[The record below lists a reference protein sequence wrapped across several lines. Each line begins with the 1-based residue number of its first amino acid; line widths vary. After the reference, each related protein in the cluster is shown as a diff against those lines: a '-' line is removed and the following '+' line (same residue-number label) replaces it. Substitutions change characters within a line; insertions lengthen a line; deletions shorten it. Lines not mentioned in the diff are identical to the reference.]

1 MKKLLRTITFT
12 AIPLFLVTACK
23 NQIKEEVA
31 EHPEN
36 ATATKQEPD
45 KITKEVYTDES
56 GEQLEVTFNETQH
69 TVTVHLNGKSYNLK
83 KSDELP
89 EFTAGDADYQ
99 YSNVRGEVTFLNKDY
114 NMVLFHCKKNKSS
127 SSNTKMA
134 SY

>member
-12 AIPLFLVTACK
+12 AIPFFLVTACK
-23 NQIKEEVA
+23 NQIKEEVT
-31 EHPEN
+31 EQPEN

-83 KSDELP
+83 KVMNCQNLQQVMQIISI
-89 EFTAGDADYQ
+89 Q
-99 YSNVRGEVTFLNKDY
+99 TFVVK
-114 NMVLFHCKKNKSS
+114 
-127 SSNTKMA
+127 
-134 SY
+134 